1 MGYAKY
7 MEDDNEAIEE
17 RLYEKDIN
25 DYSIVKVEPPM
36 FVCSYCDMSFYSKK
50 GLYEHIKDV
59 HNKVGAIVIVNDK
72 IALNDM
78 YVKNISSLMVIRY
91 DTDLEIFV
99 NEQSVYIDESEINE
113 IDLIPFLERNYINKK
128 EVVIKIGNKK
138 WTIREITKENINIAV
153 IEKII
158 SEWGITTSSGR
169 FVKKENFEY
178 LNSLEKRCLDGFYNY
193 FIACLS
199 NESDKKKRYEEAF
212 GILYEFLH
220 IVPSAR
226 FALKI
231 ISYKFNW
238 VRLLK
243 QFSIDKDVFYNI
255 SKFMLN
261 DSNYEELRKFGNSEL
276 FVEDNIE
283 DVINITSDF
292 ITGKYESVEKY
303 LSKFTDEMLLKSKD
317 TNFNDKIYLL
327 KARLAIINNNK
338 RLARRC
344 YDEIQSPIFQNE
356 FKEFMKNY

>member
-1 MGYAKY
+1 M
-7 MEDDNEAIEE
+7 
-17 RLYEKDIN
+17 
-25 DYSIVKVEPPM
+25 
-36 FVCSYCDMSFYSKK
+36 
-50 GLYEHIKDV
+50 
-59 HNKVGAIVIVNDK
+59 
-72 IALNDM
+72 
-78 YVKNISSLMVIRY
+78 
-91 DTDLEIFV
+91 
-99 NEQSVYIDESEINE
+99 
-113 IDLIPFLERNYINKK
+113 
-128 EVVIKIGNKK
+128 
-138 WTIREITKENINIAV
+138 
-153 IEKII
+153 
-158 SEWGITTSSGR
+158 
-169 FVKKENFEY
+169 
-178 LNSLEKRCLDGFYNY
+178 DGFYNY